1 MNKTHPDEP
10 RDPPFG
16 HLPLKEDLKL
26 NAWLA
31 AVMLCYLGMLL
42 LVKRHP
48 EWSPLARALLML
60 TPLLPGILYIRSWM
74 RFVRSRDELQ
84 RVIQLEALLFGSL
97 GTVIVGLI
105 VATLNASGV
114 AMGELRHGLGF
125 GGAFLSMFVLWLVG
139 GAVATRRYQ

>member
-1 MNKTHPDEP
+1 
-10 RDPPFG
+10 
-16 HLPLKEDLKL
+16 
-26 NAWLA
+26 
-31 AVMLCYLGMLL
+31 
-42 LVKRHP
+42 
-48 EWSPLARALLML
+48 ML